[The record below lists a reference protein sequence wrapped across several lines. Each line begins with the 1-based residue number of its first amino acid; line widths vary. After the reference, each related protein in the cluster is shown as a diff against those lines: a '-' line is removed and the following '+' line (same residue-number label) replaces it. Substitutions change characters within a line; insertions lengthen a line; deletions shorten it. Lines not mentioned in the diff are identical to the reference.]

1 MTLKYNNVYINSSST
16 VTGPYEARGP
26 LGNYFDLFFED
37 LYFNKKSWE
46 QAESYLIEEAVRIL
60 LTKEKTKKIDVHIS
74 GDLLN
79 QLTSSNYAAA
89 KIRLPFLGVY
99 SACATSVEGM
109 IVGANM
115 IESNQINNCLCTVS
129 SHNNSAEKQFRNP
142 VEYGGPKPKTAT
154 FTVTGS
160 TAIYLSNKKSN
171 IKIESSTIGIVND
184 ANIKDAFHMGA
195 VMAPAAVDTLYRHLI
210 DLNRNVNYY
219 DLILTGDLGLYGKSI
234 FKELLKQKYNIEI
247 KNYDDTA
254 TMIYDLNNQPVY
266 AGGSGPAC
274 APLVLCSYIFDLM
287 KNQKLKKVLLL
298 ATGALHSPATVN
310 QKLSIPSIA
319 HAISLEAL

>member
-1 MTLKYNNVYINSSST
+1 MTLKYNNVYINGSST
-16 VTGPYEARGP
+16 VVGPYESKGP
-26 LGNYFDLFFED
+26 LGNYFDLAFHD
-37 LYFNKKSWE
+37 LYFKKKTWE

-60 LTKEKTKKIDVHIS
+60 LTKAKGKKIDVHIS

-79 QLTSSNYAAA
+79 QLTPSNYAAS
-89 KIRLPFLGVY
+89 KIKLPFLGVY

-109 IVGANM
+109 IIGSNM
-115 IESNQINNCLCTVS
+115 IESKQIKNCVCTVS

-142 VEYGGPKPKTAT
+142 VEYGGPKPKRAT

-160 TAIYLSNKKSN
+160 TAIYLSDEKSN
-171 IKIESSTIGIVND
+171 IKVESSTIGIVQD
-184 ANIKDAFHMGA
+184 AGIKDAFHMGV
-195 VMAPAAVDTLYRHLI
+195 VMAPAAVDTLYRHLV
-210 DLNRNVNYY
+210 DLNRGVNYY
-219 DLILTGDLGLYGKSI
+219 DLILTGDLGLYGKNI
-234 FKELLKQKYNIEI
+234 FKDLLKQKHNIDI

-254 TMIYDLNNQPVY
+254 TMIYDLNKQPVY

-274 APLVLCSYIFDLM
+274 APLVLCSYVFDQM
-287 KNQKLKKVLLL
+287 RQKKIKKVLLL
-298 ATGALHSPATVN
+298 ATGALHSPTTVN

>member
-1 MTLKYNNVYINSSST
+1 MTLKYNNVYINGSST
-16 VTGPYEARGP
+16 VVGPYESKGP
-26 LGNYFDLFFED
+26 LGNYFDLAFHD
-37 LYFNKKSWE
+37 LYFKKKTWE

-60 LTKEKTKKIDVHIS
+60 LTKAKGKKIDVHIS

-79 QLTSSNYAAA
+79 QLTPSNYAAS
-89 KIRLPFLGVY
+89 KIKLPFLGVY

-109 IVGANM
+109 IIGSNM
-115 IESNQINNCLCTVS
+115 IESKQIKNCVCTVS

-142 VEYGGPKPKTAT
+142 VEYGGPKPKRAT

-160 TAIYLSNKKSN
+160 TAIYLSDEKSN
-171 IKIESSTIGIVND
+171 IKVESSTIGIVQD
-184 ANIKDAFHMGA
+184 AGIKDAFHMGV
-195 VMAPAAVDTLYRHLI
+195 VMAPAAVDTLYRHLV
-210 DLNRNVNYY
+210 DLNRDVNYY
-219 DLILTGDLGLYGKSI
+219 DLILTGDLGLYGKNI
-234 FKELLKQKYNIEI
+234 FKELLKEEHNIDI

-254 TMIYDLNNQPVY
+254 TMIYDLNKQPVY

-274 APLVLCSYIFDLM
+274 APLVLCSYVFDQM
-287 KNQKLKKVLLL
+287 RQKKIKKVLLL
-298 ATGALHSPATVN
+298 ATGALHSPTTVN